1 MFDIRKYK
9 QIMII
14 QLFFKIRITTK
25 NNFCEILFSKE
36 KIWSLI
42 FTFCHSANHKN
53 DQQKHHISARRHS
66 SKKEGH
72 LFSKAFAHPKN
83 LITTLERLVKGI

>member
-1 MFDIRKYK
+1 MFDIRKYN

-42 FTFCHSANHKN
+42 FTFCHSANHKKG
-53 DQQKHHISARRHS
+53 QQNIIFLQEGIHQRRKDTYLAKCLHTQKISS
-66 SKKEGH
+66 QPWKDW
-72 LFSKAFAHPKN
+72 
-83 LITTLERLVKGI
+83 